1 MSTPQE
7 RRRILMLVTLHAGT
21 VSGKTKLQ
29 KLVYLVQR
37 ESDAAQ
43 LRDVFHFEPYLYGP
57 FSQDISRE
65 VDQLERDQLL
75 ARSQYLYSQKGQTMA
90 TASCQLTEKG
100 KAEALAIH
108 AKWAAESEAVQRVVE
123 KYRFET
129 LPRILDHVYSAYP
142 ESAVNAKRDQA

>member
-1 MSTPQE
+1 M
-7 RRRILMLVTLHAGT
+7 LLLVTLHAGT

-37 ESDAAQ
+37 ESGAPQ
-43 LRDVFHFEPYLYGP
+43 LKDIFHFEPYLYGP

-65 VDQLERDQLL
+65 VDQLERDNLL
-75 ARSQYLYSQKGQTMA
+75 ARSQYLYSQKGQTME
-90 TASCQLTEKG
+90 TASCQLTEQG
-100 KAEALAIH
+100 KAEAHAVQ
-108 AKWAAESEAVQRVVE
+108 AKWPAESEAVQRIVE